1 MPPVILMGGGGI
13 GLGGSLY
20 SIDCVTPSPIV
31 EMPPSPAPNQ
41 MAFIEYP
48 DDDFCIE
55 VRNSSLK
62 KNLLLFLIVFFFV
75 T

>member
-1 MPPVILMGGGGI
+1 MPPVILMGGGGGGG

-41 MAFIEYP
+41 MSFIEYP
-48 DDDFCIE
+48 DDECCIE
-55 VRNSSLK
+55 VRISSIK
-62 KNLLLFLIVFFFV
+62 ISSATFFFF
-75 T
+75 

>member
-1 MPPVILMGGGGI
+1 MGGGG

-41 MAFIEYP
+41 MLFIEYP
-48 DDDFCIE
+48 DDECCIE
-55 VRNSSLK
+55 VRISSIK
-62 KNLLLFLIVFFFV
+62 KFLLLLFFYFF
-75 T
+75 